1 MAQPL
6 KTATLLLHQ
15 VTCWQQRIDPNT
27 EVTLKKKKQRPVSI
41 AGEVTEAYSQLGLK
55 RVPSMGALPL
65 PERVIILPRPPTYD
79 PTLCCENQPS
89 LSLLCSIIFLF
100 ETHIYRHLFFIR
112 KLILMEKNKQIETF
126 LLGFH
131 NRYFVLTP
139 VFLSH
144 TRIPNVRY
152 HFCTWGKKV

>member
-65 PERVIILPRPPTYD
+65 PERVIILPRPPTYV

-89 LSLLCSIIFLF
+89 LSLL
-100 ETHIYRHLFFIR
+100 Y
-112 KLILMEKNKQIETF
+112 
-126 LLGFH
+126 
-131 NRYFVLTP
+131 YFP
-139 VFLSH
+139 F
-144 TRIPNVRY
+144 
-152 HFCTWGKKV
+152 